1 MVLGF
6 TIIVQRNLH
15 HCSYSE
21 GTLMG
26 WKEELTAFTQN
37 QSNVSKL
44 RFDEP
49 LRKHNYFGIGG
60 NAAAYFEVSTTDEL
74 AYVAQLKKHWN
85 VPVAIIGRG
94 SNLLVSDAGY
104 PGIVIRLIGKF
115 DRLEFEESRVHVGAG
130 VSLPRLSKTAA
141 RRGLSGVEFALGIPG
156 SVGGA
161 LIMNA
166 GAWGSSFG
174 DLVEHV
180 EAMTDEGELIDLS
193 RDEAHFS
200 YRHSGLKTY
209 FCVTGATLTVTS
221 GDVEEIT
228 DRMQDLY
235 NQKITSQPFA
245 EENAGC
251 MFKNPPGHSAGKLI
265 DECGLK
271 GYRVGGAEVSKIHG
285 NFILNLDNA
294 TAQDV
299 LSLVRH
305 IQDHVQRERG
315 VDLEMEVQLLGF

>member
-1 MVLGF
+1 
-6 TIIVQRNLH
+6 
-15 HCSYSE
+15 
-21 GTLMG
+21 MG
-26 WKEELTAFTQN
+26 WKEELASLTQN
-37 QSNVSKL
+37 QNAPSKL

-49 LRKHNYFGIGG
+49 LSKHNYFGIGG
-60 NAAAYFEVSTTDEL
+60 NAAAYFEVSTPDEL
-74 AYVAQLKKHWN
+74 AYVAQLKKRSS

-94 SNLLVSDAGY
+94 SNLLVNDDGY
-104 PGIVIRLIGKF
+104 PGIVIRLIGEF
-115 DRLEFEESRVHVGAG
+115 NQLEFNRNRVDVGAG

-141 RRGLSGVEFALGIPG
+141 SHGLSGVEFALGIPG

-174 DLVEHV
+174 DLVESV
-180 EAMTDEGELIDLS
+180 RVMTDEGNLMNLS
-193 RDEAHFS
+193 RDEAQFS
-200 YRHSGLKTY
+200 YRHSGLKPY
-209 FCVTGATLTVTS
+209 FCVTGATLTLTP
-221 GDVEEIT
+221 GDAQEV
-228 DRMQDLY
+228 DDLMQDLY

-294 TAQDV
+294 TAHDV

-305 IQDHVQRERG
+305 IQTHVKQERN
-315 VDLEMEVQLLGF
+315 VNLEMEVQLLGF

>member
-1 MVLGF
+1 
-6 TIIVQRNLH
+6 
-15 HCSYSE
+15 
-21 GTLMG
+21 MG
-26 WKEELTAFTQN
+26 WKEELSSFTQN
-37 QSNVSKL
+37 RKNPSKL

-49 LRKHNYFGIGG
+49 LDKHNFFGIGG
-60 NAAAYFEVSTTDEL
+60 NAEAYFEVSTIDEL
-74 AYVAQLKKHWN
+74 AYVTRLKKRRN
-85 VPVAIIGRG
+85 VPIAIIGRG

-104 PGIVIRLIGKF
+104 PGIVLRLVGEF
-115 DRLEFEESRVHVGAG
+115 NRLEFNESCVKVGAG
-130 VSLPRLSKTAA
+130 VSLPRLSKIAA
-141 RRGLSGVEFALGIPG
+141 SHGLSGVEFALGIPG

-180 EAMTDEGELIDLS
+180 QVMTDEGELLNLS
-193 RDEAHFS
+193 RDDAQFS
-200 YRHSGLKTY
+200 YRHSGLKPY
-209 FCVTGATLTVTS
+209 FCVTGATLILTP
-221 GDVEEIT
+221 GNAEEV
-228 DRMQDLY
+228 DNLMQDLY

-271 GYRVGGAEVSKIHG
+271 GYRIGGAEVSKIHG
-285 NFILNLDNA
+285 NFILNLDSA
-294 TAQDV
+294 TAHDV
-299 LSLVRH
+299 LSLVQH
-305 IQDHVQRERG
+305 IQNHVKQERD

>member
-1 MVLGF
+1 
-6 TIIVQRNLH
+6 
-15 HCSYSE
+15 
-21 GTLMG
+21 MG
-26 WKEELTAFTQN
+26 WKEELIAFTQN
-37 QSNVSKL
+37 HSNSSKL

-74 AYVAQLKKHWN
+74 AYVTQLKERWN

-94 SNLLVSDAGY
+94 SNLLVSDTGY
-104 PGIVIRLIGKF
+104 PGIAIRLIGEF
-115 DRLEFEESRVHVGAG
+115 DRLEFDENRVHVGAG

-156 SVGGA
+156 SVGGG

-174 DLVEHV
+174 ELVERV
-180 EAMTDEGELIDLS
+180 QVMTEEGEFLDLNC
-193 RDEAHFS
+193 DDAQFS
-200 YRHSGLKTY
+200 YRHSDLKRY
-209 FCVTGATLTVTS
+209 FCVTGTILTLTP
-221 GDVEEIT
+221 GNAGEIE
-228 DRMQDLY
+228 DLMQDLY
-235 NQKITSQPFA
+235 TQKITSQPFA

-271 GYRVGGAEVSKIHG
+271 GYRVGEAEVSKIHG

>member
-1 MVLGF
+1 
-6 TIIVQRNLH
+6 
-15 HCSYSE
+15 
-21 GTLMG
+21 MG
-26 WKEELTAFTQN
+26 WKEELASLIQD
-37 QSNVSKL
+37 QSNPSKL

-49 LRKHNYFGIGG
+49 LSKHNYFGIGG

-74 AYVAQLKKHWN
+74 AYVAQLKKRWN
-85 VPVAIIGRG
+85 VPVAIVGRG

-104 PGIVIRLIGKF
+104 RGIVVRLIGEFNRLKF
-115 DRLEFEESRVHVGAG
+115 DQNRVDVGAG

-141 RRGLSGVEFALGIPG
+141 RHGLSGVEFALGIPG
-156 SVGGA
+156 SVGGG

-166 GAWGSSFG
+166 GAWGSNFG
-174 DLVEHV
+174 DLVERV
-180 EAMTDEGELIDLS
+180 QVMTDEGELIDLGH
-193 RDEAHFS
+193 DDAQFS
-200 YRHSGLKTY
+200 YRHSGLKPY
-209 FCVTGATLTVTS
+209 FCVTGAMLTLTP
-221 GDVEEIT
+221 GDVEEV
-228 DRMQDLY
+228 DNLMQDLY

-251 MFKNPPGHSAGKLI
+251 MFKNPPGYSAGKLI

-305 IQDHVQRERG
+305 IQDHVKRERG
-315 VDLEMEVQLLGF
+315 VALEVEVQLLGF

>member
-1 MVLGF
+1 
-6 TIIVQRNLH
+6 
-15 HCSYSE
+15 
-21 GTLMG
+21 MG
-26 WKEELTAFTQN
+26 WKEELASLIQD
-37 QSNVSKL
+37 QSNPSKL

-49 LRKHNYFGIGG
+49 LSKHNYFGIGG

-74 AYVAQLKKHWN
+74 AYVAQLKKRWE
-85 VPVAIIGRG
+85 VPVAIVGRG

-104 PGIVIRLIGKF
+104 RGIVVRLIGEFNRLKF
-115 DRLEFEESRVHVGAG
+115 AQNRVDVGAG

-141 RRGLSGVEFALGIPG
+141 SRGLSGVEFALGIPG
-156 SVGGA
+156 SVGGG

-166 GAWGSSFG
+166 GAWGSNFG
-174 DLVEHV
+174 DLVERV
-180 EAMTDEGELIDLS
+180 QVMTDEGELIDLGH
-193 RDEAHFS
+193 DDAQFS
-200 YRHSGLKTY
+200 YRHSGLKPY
-209 FCVTGATLTVTS
+209 FCVTGAMLTLTP
-221 GDVEEIT
+221 GDVEEV
-228 DRMQDLY
+228 DNLMQDLY

-251 MFKNPPGHSAGKLI
+251 MFKNPPGYSAGKLI

-271 GYRVGGAEVSKIHG
+271 GYRVGGAEVSTVHG

-305 IQDHVQRERG
+305 IQDHVKRERG
-315 VDLEMEVQLLGF
+315 VALEVEVQLLGF

>member
-1 MVLGF
+1 MDWKGELASL
-6 TIIVQRNLH
+6 IQNRN
-15 HCSYSE
+15 SP
-21 GTLMG
+21 
-26 WKEELTAFTQN
+26 
-37 QSNVSKL
+37 SKL

-49 LRKHNYFGIGG
+49 LNKHNYFGIGG
-60 NAAAYFEVSTTDEL
+60 SAAAYFEVSSTDEL

-94 SNLLVSDAGY
+94 SNLLVSDVGY
-104 PGIVIRLIGKF
+104 MGIVVRLIGEF
-115 DRLEFEESRVHVGAG
+115 NRLEFDQNRVDVGAG

-141 RRGLSGVEFALGIPG
+141 SHGLSGVEFALGIPG

-174 DLVEHV
+174 DLVERV
-180 EAMTDEGELIDLS
+180 QVMTDEGELIDLS
-193 RDEAHFS
+193 RDDAQFS

-209 FCVTGATLTVTS
+209 FCITGAILTLTP
-221 GDVEEIT
+221 GDVEEV
-228 DRMQDLY
+228 DHRMQDLY

-271 GYRVGGAEVSKIHG
+271 GHRIGGAEVSKIHG

-299 LSLVRH
+299 LSLVHH
-305 IQDHVQRERG
+305 IQVHVKRERNIN
-315 VDLEMEVQLLGF
+315 LEMEVQLLGFEGDSTLTPH

>member
-1 MVLGF
+1 
-6 TIIVQRNLH
+6 
-15 HCSYSE
+15 
-21 GTLMG
+21 MG
-26 WKEELTAFTQN
+26 WKEELASLTQN
-37 QSNVSKL
+37 RKNPSKL

-49 LRKHNYFGIGG
+49 LSKHNYFGIGG

-74 AYVAQLKKHWN
+74 AYVAQLKKHRN

-104 PGIVIRLIGKF
+104 TGIVLRLIGEF
-115 DRLEFEESRVHVGAG
+115 NRLEFNQNRVDVGAG
-130 VSLPRLSKTAA
+130 VSLPRLSKIAA
-141 RRGLSGVEFALGIPG
+141 NHGLGGVEFALGIPG

-174 DLVEHV
+174 DLVERV
-180 EAMTDEGELIDLS
+180 QVMTDKGELIDLS
-193 RDEAHFS
+193 RDNAQFS
-200 YRHSGLKTY
+200 YRHSGLKSY
-209 FCVTGATLTVTS
+209 FCVTGATLTLTP
-221 GDVEEIT
+221 GDAQEV
-228 DRMQDLY
+228 DDLMQDLY

-271 GYRVGGAEVSKIHG
+271 GHRIGGAEVSKIHG
-285 NFILNLDNA
+285 NFILNLDDA
-294 TAQDV
+294 TAHDV
-299 LSLVRH
+299 LSLVRY
-305 IQDHVQRERG
+305 IQAHVKQERG

>member
-1 MVLGF
+1 
-6 TIIVQRNLH
+6 
-15 HCSYSE
+15 
-21 GTLMG
+21 MG
-26 WKEELTAFTQN
+26 WKEELTSLLQN
-37 QSNVSKL
+37 RNSPSKL

-49 LRKHNYFGIGG
+49 LSKHNYFGIGG
-60 NAAAYFEVSTTDEL
+60 NAAAYFEVSTTGEL
-74 AYVAQLKKHWN
+74 ATVAQLKKRWEM
-85 VPVAIIGRG
+85 PVAIVGRG
-94 SNLLVSDAGY
+94 SNLLVSDSGY
-104 PGIVIRLIGKF
+104 PGIVVRLIGEL
-115 DRLEFEESRVHVGAG
+115 DRLEFDRNRVNVGAG

-141 RRGLSGVEFALGIPG
+141 RHGLSGVEFALGIPG

-174 DLVEHV
+174 DLVERV
-180 EAMTDEGELIDLS
+180 QVMTAEGELADLS
-193 RDEAHFS
+193 HADAQFS
-200 YRHSGLKTY
+200 YRHSGLKAY
-209 FCVTGATLTVTS
+209 FCVTGARLALTP
-221 GDVEEIT
+221 GNAEEVANL
-228 DRMQDLY
+228 MQDLY

-251 MFKNPPGHSAGKLI
+251 MFKNPSGFSAGKLI

-285 NFILNLDNA
+285 NFILNLDSA

-305 IQDHVQRERG
+305 IQEHVKRERG
-315 VDLEMEVQLLGF
+315 VNLEMEVQLLGF

>member
-1 MVLGF
+1 
-6 TIIVQRNLH
+6 
-15 HCSYSE
+15 
-21 GTLMG
+21 MG
-26 WKEELTAFTQN
+26 WKEELTSLTQN
-37 QSNVSKL
+37 RNNPSKL

-49 LRKHNYFGIGG
+49 LSKHNYFGIGG

-74 AYVAQLKKHWN
+74 AYVVQLKKRWD

-104 PGIVIRLIGKF
+104 CGIVVRLIGEFNRLKF
-115 DRLEFEESRVHVGAG
+115 DEDRVDVGAG

-141 RRGLSGVEFALGIPG
+141 SRGLSGVEFALGIPG
-156 SVGGA
+156 SVGGG

-174 DLVEHV
+174 DLVERV
-180 EAMTDEGELIDLS
+180 QAMTATGELIDLS

-209 FCVTGATLTVTS
+209 FCVTGATLTLTP
-221 GDVEEIT
+221 GDAEEVASL
-228 DRMQDLY
+228 MQDLY

-251 MFKNPPGHSAGKLI
+251 MFKNPAGHSAGKLI

-285 NFILNLDNA
+285 NFILNLDDA

-299 LSLVRH
+299 LSLVQH
-305 IQDHVQRERG
+305 IQAHVKRERG
-315 VDLEMEVQLLGF
+315 VDLEMEVQLIGF

>member
-1 MVLGF
+1 
-6 TIIVQRNLH
+6 
-15 HCSYSE
+15 
-21 GTLMG
+21 MG
-26 WKEELTAFTQN
+26 WKEELASLTQN
-37 QSNVSKL
+37 RNNPSKL

-49 LRKHNYFGIGG
+49 LSKHNYFGIGG

-74 AYVAQLKKHWN
+74 AYVAQLKKRWD

-104 PGIVIRLIGKF
+104 HGIVARLIGEFNRLKF
-115 DRLEFEESRVHVGAG
+115 DQNRVDVGAG

-141 RRGLSGVEFALGIPG
+141 SRGLSGVEFALGIPG

-174 DLVEHV
+174 DLVERV
-180 EAMTDEGELIDLS
+180 QAMTTASKVIDLS
-193 RDEAHFS
+193 RDDAQFS
-200 YRHSGLKTY
+200 YRHSGLKPY
-209 FCVTGATLTVTS
+209 FCVTGATLALTPC
-221 GDVEEIT
+221 DVEEV
-228 DRMQDLY
+228 DNLMQDLY

-285 NFILNLDNA
+285 NFILNLDDA
-294 TAQDV
+294 SAHDV

-305 IQDHVQRERG
+305 IQAHVKRERR
-315 VDLEMEVQLLGF
+315 VNLEMEVQLLGF

>member
-1 MVLGF
+1 
-6 TIIVQRNLH
+6 
-15 HCSYSE
+15 
-21 GTLMG
+21 MG
-26 WKEELTAFTQN
+26 WKEELASLTQN
-37 QSNVSKL
+37 RNNPSKL

-49 LRKHNYFGIGG
+49 LSKHNYFGIGG

-74 AYVAQLKKHWN
+74 AYVAQLKKRGS

-104 PGIVIRLIGKF
+104 PGIVIRLSGEF
-115 DRLEFEESRVHVGAG
+115 NRLEFDRNRVEVGAG
-130 VSLPRLSKTAA
+130 VSLPRLSKIAA
-141 RRGLSGVEFALGIPG
+141 SHGLSGVEFALGIPG

-174 DLVEHV
+174 DLVERV
-180 EAMTDEGELIDLS
+180 QVMTDEGGLIDLS
-193 RDEAHFS
+193 RDDAQFS
-200 YRHSGLKTY
+200 YRRSDLKAY
-209 FCVTGATLTVTS
+209 FCVTGATLTLTP
-221 GDVEEIT
+221 GDAKEV
-228 DRMQDLY
+228 DNLMQDLY

-271 GYRVGGAEVSKIHG
+271 GHRIGGAEVSKIHG
-285 NFILNLDNA
+285 NFILNLDDA
-294 TAQDV
+294 TAHDV
-299 LSLVRH
+299 LSLVHH
-305 IQDHVQRERG
+305 IQAHVKQERG

>member
-1 MVLGF
+1 
-6 TIIVQRNLH
+6 
-15 HCSYSE
+15 
-21 GTLMG
+21 MG
-26 WKEELTAFTQN
+26 WKEELASLTPNRA
-37 QSNVSKL
+37 SPSKL

-49 LRKHNYFGIGG
+49 LSKHNYFGIGG
-60 NAAAYFEVSTTDEL
+60 NAAAYFEISTTDEL
-74 AYVAQLKKHWN
+74 AHVVHLKKRYN

-94 SNLLVSDAGY
+94 SNLLVNDAGY
-104 PGIVIRLIGKF
+104 PGIVIRLIGEF
-115 DRLEFEESRVHVGAG
+115 NRLEFDQNRVDVGAG
-130 VSLPRLSKTAA
+130 VSLPRLSKMAA
-141 RRGLSGVEFALGIPG
+141 SDGLSGVEFALGIPG

-174 DLVEHV
+174 DLVERV
-180 EAMTDEGELIDLS
+180 QVMTDEGELMDIS
-193 RDEAHFS
+193 RDNADFS
-200 YRHSGLKTY
+200 YRHSGLKPY
-209 FCVTGATLTVTS
+209 FCVTGATLTLTP
-221 GDVEEIT
+221 GDAKKV
-228 DRMQDLY
+228 DNLMQDLY

-271 GYRVGGAEVSKIHG
+271 GHRIGGAEVSKIHG

-294 TAQDV
+294 TAHDV

-305 IQDHVQRERG
+305 IQDHVKRERG

>member
-1 MVLGF
+1 
-6 TIIVQRNLH
+6 
-15 HCSYSE
+15 
-21 GTLMG
+21 MG
-26 WKEELTAFTQN
+26 WKEELASLTQN
-37 QSNVSKL
+37 RNNPSKL

-49 LRKHNYFGIGG
+49 LSKHNYFGIGG
-60 NAAAYFEVSTTDEL
+60 NAAAYFEVSTIDEL
-74 AYVAQLKKHWN
+74 AYVAQLQKRCR

-94 SNLLVSDAGY
+94 SNLLVNDAGY
-104 PGIVIRLIGKF
+104 PGIVIRLIGEF
-115 DRLEFEESRVHVGAG
+115 NRLEFNENRVDVGAG
-130 VSLPRLSKTAA
+130 VSLPRLSKAA
-141 RRGLSGVEFALGIPG
+141 ASYGLSGVEFALGIPG

-180 EAMTDEGELIDLS
+180 RVMTDEGELMDISCD
-193 RDEAHFS
+193 DAEFS
-200 YRHSGLKTY
+200 YRHSGLKPY
-209 FCVTGATLTVTS
+209 FSIIGATLALTPC
-221 GDVEEIT
+221 DVEEV
-228 DRMQDLY
+228 DNLMQDLY

-251 MFKNPPGHSAGKLI
+251 MFKNPPGYSAGKLI

-271 GYRVGGAEVSKIHG
+271 GHRIGGAEVSKIHG
-285 NFILNLDNA
+285 NFILNLDDA
-294 TAQDV
+294 TAHDV

-305 IQDHVQRERG
+305 IQAHVKQERG

>member
-1 MVLGF
+1 
-6 TIIVQRNLH
+6 
-15 HCSYSE
+15 
-21 GTLMG
+21 MG
-26 WKEELTAFTQN
+26 WKEELASLTQN
-37 QSNVSKL
+37 RNNSSKL

-49 LRKHNYFGIGG
+49 LSKHNYFGIGG
-60 NAAAYFEVSTTDEL
+60 NTTAYFEVSTTSEL
-74 AYVAQLKKHWN
+74 AGVAQLKKRWN

-94 SNLLVSDAGY
+94 SNLLVSDSGY
-104 PGIVIRLIGKF
+104 PGIVVRLIGELA
-115 DRLEFEESRVHVGAG
+115 RLEFDKNRGYVGAG

-174 DLVEHV
+174 DLVESV
-180 EAMTDEGELIDLS
+180 QAMTDEGELIGLS
-193 RDEAHFS
+193 RDEACFS
-200 YRHSGLKTY
+200 YRHSGLRTY
-209 FCVTGATLTVTS
+209 FCVTGATLALTP
-221 GDVEEIT
+221 DDAEEVAH
-228 DRMQDLY
+228 RMQELY

-285 NFILNLDNA
+285 NFILNLDDA

-305 IQDHVQRERG
+305 IQDHVKRERG
-315 VDLEMEVQLLGF
+315 VDLEMEVQRLGF

>member
-1 MVLGF
+1 
-6 TIIVQRNLH
+6 
-15 HCSYSE
+15 
-21 GTLMG
+21 MG
-26 WKEELTAFTQN
+26 WKEELASLTQN
-37 QSNVSKL
+37 RNAPSKL

-49 LRKHNYFGIGG
+49 LSKHNYFGIGG
-60 NAAAYFEVSTTDEL
+60 NAAAYFEVSTPDEL
-74 AYVAQLKKHWN
+74 AYVAQLKKRSS

-94 SNLLVSDAGY
+94 SNLLVNDDGY
-104 PGIVIRLIGKF
+104 PGIVIRLIGEF
-115 DRLEFEESRVHVGAG
+115 NQLEFNRNRVDVGAG

-141 RRGLSGVEFALGIPG
+141 SHGLSGAEFALGIPG

-180 EAMTDEGELIDLS
+180 QVMTDEGKLMDLS
-193 RDEAHFS
+193 HDEAQFN
-200 YRHSGLKTY
+200 YRHSGLKPY
-209 FCVTGATLTVTS
+209 FCVTGATLTLTP
-221 GDVEEIT
+221 GDAEEV
-228 DRMQDLY
+228 DNLMQDLY

-271 GYRVGGAEVSKIHG
+271 GHRIGGAEVSKIHG
-285 NFILNLDNA
+285 NFILNLDDA
-294 TAQDV
+294 TAHDV

-305 IQDHVQRERG
+305 IQAHVKQERG

>member
-1 MVLGF
+1 
-6 TIIVQRNLH
+6 
-15 HCSYSE
+15 
-21 GTLMG
+21 MG
-26 WKEELTAFTQN
+26 WKEELASLTQN
-37 QSNVSKL
+37 RNNPSKL
-44 RFDEP
+44 RFEEP
-49 LRKHNYFGIGG
+49 LSKHNYFGIGG
-60 NAAAYFEVSTTDEL
+60 NAAAYFEVSTIDEL
-74 AYVAQLKKHWN
+74 AYVARLKKRRN

-94 SNLLVSDAGY
+94 SNLLVSDGGY
-104 PGIVIRLIGKF
+104 PGIVIRLIGEF
-115 DRLEFEESRVHVGAG
+115 NRLEFNENCVEVGAG

-141 RRGLSGVEFALGIPG
+141 SHGLSGVEFALGIPG

-174 DLVEHV
+174 DLVECV
-180 EAMTDEGELIDLS
+180 QVMTDEGELLDLS
-193 RDEAHFS
+193 RDDAQFS
-200 YRHSGLKTY
+200 YRHSGLKPY
-209 FCVTGATLTVTS
+209 FCVTGATLTLS
-221 GDVEEIT
+221 PGDAEEV
-228 DRMQDLY
+228 DNLMQDLY

-271 GYRVGGAEVSKIHG
+271 GYRIGGAEVSKIHG

-299 LSLVRH
+299 LSLVQH
-305 IQDHVQRERG
+305 IQNHVKRERG
-315 VDLEMEVQLLGF
+315 IDLDMEVQLLGF

>member
-1 MVLGF
+1 
-6 TIIVQRNLH
+6 
-15 HCSYSE
+15 
-21 GTLMG
+21 MG
-26 WKEELTAFTQN
+26 WKEELASLTQN
-37 QSNVSKL
+37 RNNPSKL

-49 LRKHNYFGIGG
+49 LSKHNYFGIGG

-74 AYVAQLKKHWN
+74 AYVAQLKKRWD
-85 VPVAIIGRG
+85 VPVTIIGRG

-104 PGIVIRLIGKF
+104 RGIVVRLIGEFNRLKF
-115 DRLEFEESRVHVGAG
+115 DQNRVEVGAG

-141 RRGLSGVEFALGIPG
+141 SRGLSGVEFALGIPG
-156 SVGGA
+156 SVGGG

-174 DLVEHV
+174 DLVERV
-180 EAMTDEGELIDLS
+180 QAMTATGELIDLS
-193 RDEAHFS
+193 RDEAHFT

-209 FCVTGATLTVTS
+209 FCVTGATLTLTP
-221 GDVEEIT
+221 GDAEEVASL
-228 DRMQDLY
+228 MQDLY

-285 NFILNLDNA
+285 NFILNLNDA
-294 TAQDV
+294 TAHDV

-305 IQDHVQRERG
+305 IQAHVKRERG

>member
-1 MVLGF
+1 
-6 TIIVQRNLH
+6 
-15 HCSYSE
+15 
-21 GTLMG
+21 MG
-26 WKEELTAFTQN
+26 WKEELATYTQN
-37 QSNVSKL
+37 RNTPSKL

-49 LRKHNYFGIGG
+49 LSKHNYFGIGG

-74 AYVAQLKKHWN
+74 AYVARLKKHRN

-104 PGIVIRLIGKF
+104 PGIVIRLSGEF
-115 DRLEFEESRVHVGAG
+115 NRLEFNQNRVEVGAG
-130 VSLPRLSKTAA
+130 VSLPRLSKIAA
-141 RRGLSGVEFALGIPG
+141 SHGLSGVEFALGIPG

-174 DLVEHV
+174 DLVERV
-180 EAMTDEGELIDLS
+180 QVMTDEGELVDLS
-193 RDEAHFS
+193 HDDAQFS
-200 YRHSGLKTY
+200 YRHSGLRSY
-209 FCVTGATLTVTS
+209 FCVTGATLTLTH
-221 GDVEEIT
+221 GDAQEV
-228 DRMQDLY
+228 DNLMQDLY

-271 GYRVGGAEVSKIHG
+271 GHRIGGAEVSKIHG
-285 NFILNLDNA
+285 NFILNLDDA
-294 TAQDV
+294 TAHDV

-305 IQDHVQRERG
+305 IQAHVKQERG

>member
-1 MVLGF
+1 
-6 TIIVQRNLH
+6 
-15 HCSYSE
+15 
-21 GTLMG
+21 MG
-26 WKEELTAFTQN
+26 WKEELASLTQN
-37 QSNVSKL
+37 RNAPSRL

-49 LRKHNYFGIGG
+49 LSKHNYFGIGG
-60 NAAAYFEVSTTDEL
+60 KAAAYFEVSSTDQL
-74 AYVAQLKKHWN
+74 AYVAQLKKRSS

-94 SNLLVSDAGY
+94 SNLLVNDDGY
-104 PGIVIRLIGKF
+104 PGVVIRLIGEF
-115 DRLEFEESRVHVGAG
+115 NRLEFSQNRIDVGAG

-141 RRGLSGVEFALGIPG
+141 SHGLSGVEFALGIPG

-174 DLVEHV
+174 DLVECV
-180 EAMTDEGELIDLS
+180 QVMTDEGKLMDLS
-193 RDEAHFS
+193 HDEAQFS
-200 YRHSGLKTY
+200 YRHSGLKPY
-209 FCVTGATLTVTS
+209 FCVTGATLTLTP
-221 GDVEEIT
+221 GDAEEV
-228 DRMQDLY
+228 DNLMQDLY

-271 GYRVGGAEVSKIHG
+271 GHRIGGAEVSKIHG

-294 TAQDV
+294 TAHDV

-305 IQDHVQRERG
+305 IQNHVKQERG

>member
-1 MVLGF
+1 M
-6 TIIVQRNLH
+6 
-15 HCSYSE
+15 S
-21 GTLMG
+21 
-26 WKEELTAFTQN
+26 WKEELASLIQN
-37 QSNVSKL
+37 RNNPSKL
-44 RFDEP
+44 RFEEP
-49 LRKHNYFGIGG
+49 LGKHNFFGIGG

-74 AYVAQLKKHWN
+74 AYVVQLKKRRN

-104 PGIVIRLIGKF
+104 PGIVIRLIGEF
-115 DRLEFEESRVHVGAG
+115 NRLEFNQNCVDVGAG
-130 VSLPRLSKTAA
+130 VSLPRLSKMAA
-141 RRGLSGVEFALGIPG
+141 SHGLSGVEFALGIPG

-174 DLVEHV
+174 DIVKRV
-180 EAMTDEGELIDLS
+180 QVMTDEGELTDLS
-193 RDEAHFS
+193 RDDAQFS
-200 YRHSGLKTY
+200 YRHSGLKRY
-209 FCVTGATLTVTS
+209 FCVTGATLTLTHS
-221 GDVEEIT
+221 NAEEV
-228 DRMQDLY
+228 DNLMQDLY

-271 GYRVGGAEVSKIHG
+271 GHRIGGAEVSKIHG
-285 NFILNLDNA
+285 NFILNLDDA
-294 TAQDV
+294 TAHDV

-305 IQDHVQRERG
+305 IQNHVKQERG
-315 VDLEMEVQLLGF
+315 VNLEMEVQLLGF

>member
-1 MVLGF
+1 
-6 TIIVQRNLH
+6 
-15 HCSYSE
+15 
-21 GTLMG
+21 MG
-26 WKEELTAFTQN
+26 WKEELASLTQT
-37 QSNVSKL
+37 QSNPSKL

-49 LRKHNYFGIGG
+49 LSKHNYFGIGG
-60 NAAAYFEVSTTDEL
+60 NAAAYFEVSTADEL
-74 AYVAQLKKHWN
+74 AYVARLKKRWN
-85 VPVAIIGRG
+85 VPVTIIGRG

-104 PGIVIRLIGKF
+104 RGIAVRLIGELN
-115 DRLEFEESRVHVGAG
+115 RLEFNQNRVDVGAG

-141 RRGLSGVEFALGIPG
+141 SRGLSGVEFALGIPG
-156 SVGGA
+156 SVGGG

-174 DLVEHV
+174 DLVERV
-180 EAMTDEGELIDLS
+180 QVMTDEGELIDLS
-193 RDEAHFS
+193 HDDAQFS

-209 FCVTGATLTVTS
+209 FCVTGATLTLIP
-221 GDVEEIT
+221 GDAEEVASL
-228 DRMQDLY
+228 MQDLY
-235 NQKITSQPFA
+235 NQKVTSQPFA

-285 NFILNLDNA
+285 NFILNLDDA

-299 LSLVRH
+299 LSLVHH
-305 IQDHVQRERG
+305 IQAHVKRECNRSRCAIACPPYPSPRQAREG
-315 VDLEMEVQLLGF
+315 R

>member
-1 MVLGF
+1 
-6 TIIVQRNLH
+6 
-15 HCSYSE
+15 
-21 GTLMG
+21 MG
-26 WKEELTAFTQN
+26 WKEELASLTQN
-37 QSNVSKL
+37 GNNLSKL

-49 LRKHNYFGIGG
+49 LNKHNYFGIGG
-60 NAAAYFEVSTTDEL
+60 NAAVYFEVSTIDEL
-74 AYVAQLKKHWN
+74 AYVAQLQKRSR

-94 SNLLVSDAGY
+94 SNLLVNDAGY
-104 PGIVIRLIGKF
+104 PGIVIRLIGEF
-115 DRLEFEESRVHVGAG
+115 NRLDFHENRVDVGAG
-130 VSLPRLSKTAA
+130 VSLPRLSKMAA
-141 RRGLSGVEFALGIPG
+141 NHGLSGVEFALGIPG

-174 DLVEHV
+174 DLIEHV
-180 EAMTDEGELIDLS
+180 QVMTDEGELMDIS
-193 RDEAHFS
+193 RDDAQFS
-200 YRHSGLKTY
+200 YRHSGLKSH
-209 FCVTGATLTVTS
+209 FCVTGATLCLTP
-221 GDVEEIT
+221 GDVQEV
-228 DRMQDLY
+228 DDLMQDLY

-271 GYRVGGAEVSKIHG
+271 GHRIGGAEVSKIHG

-294 TAQDV
+294 TAHDV

-305 IQDHVQRERG
+305 IQDHVKQERG

>member
-1 MVLGF
+1 
-6 TIIVQRNLH
+6 
-15 HCSYSE
+15 
-21 GTLMG
+21 MG
-26 WKEELTAFTQN
+26 WKEELASLTQN
-37 QSNVSKL
+37 QDNPSRL

-49 LRKHNYFGIGG
+49 LSKHNYFGIGG
-60 NAAAYFEVSTTDEL
+60 NATAYFEVGTADEL
-74 AYVAQLKKHWN
+74 AGVAQLKKRCN
-85 VPVAIIGRG
+85 VPVAIVGRG

-104 PGIVIRLIGKF
+104 PGIVVRLVEEF
-115 DRLEFEESRVHVGAG
+115 DRLEFNQNRVEVGAG
-130 VSLPRLSKTAA
+130 VSLPRLSKIAT
-141 RRGLSGVEFALGIPG
+141 RHGLSGVEFALGIPG

-174 DLVEHV
+174 DLVERV
-180 EAMTDEGELIDLS
+180 QVMTDEGELISLS
-193 RDEAHFS
+193 HDDAQFS

-209 FCVTGATLTVTS
+209 FGVTGATLALTPADAEAVAH
-221 GDVEEIT
+221 
-228 DRMQDLY
+228 RMQDLY

-271 GYRVGGAEVSKIHG
+271 GSRVGGAEVSKIHG

-305 IQDHVQRERG
+305 LQNHVKRERG

>member
-1 MVLGF
+1 
-6 TIIVQRNLH
+6 
-15 HCSYSE
+15 
-21 GTLMG
+21 MG
-26 WKEELTAFTQN
+26 WKKELASLTQN
-37 QSNVSKL
+37 RKNPSKL

-49 LRKHNYFGIGG
+49 LSKHNYFGIGG

-74 AYVAQLKKHWN
+74 AYVAQLKKHRN

-104 PGIVIRLIGKF
+104 TGIVLRLIGEF
-115 DRLEFEESRVHVGAG
+115 NRLEFNQNRVDVGAG
-130 VSLPRLSKTAA
+130 VSLPRLSKIAA
-141 RRGLSGVEFALGIPG
+141 NHGLGGVEFALGIPG

-174 DLVEHV
+174 DLVERV
-180 EAMTDEGELIDLS
+180 QVMTDKGELIDLS
-193 RDEAHFS
+193 RDNAQFS
-200 YRHSGLKTY
+200 YRHSGLKSY
-209 FCVTGATLTVTS
+209 FCVTGATLTLTP
-221 GDVEEIT
+221 GDAQEV
-228 DRMQDLY
+228 DDLMQDLY

-271 GYRVGGAEVSKIHG
+271 GHRIGGAEVSKIHG
-285 NFILNLDNA
+285 NFILNLDDA
-294 TAQDV
+294 TAHDV

-305 IQDHVQRERG
+305 IQAHVKQERG

>member
-1 MVLGF
+1 
-6 TIIVQRNLH
+6 
-15 HCSYSE
+15 
-21 GTLMG
+21 MG
-26 WKEELTAFTQN
+26 WKEELTSLLQN
-37 QSNVSKL
+37 RNSPSKL

-49 LRKHNYFGIGG
+49 LSKHNYFGIGG
-60 NAAAYFEVSTTDEL
+60 NAAAYFEVTTTGEL
-74 AYVAQLKKHWN
+74 ATVAQLKKRWEM
-85 VPVAIIGRG
+85 PVAIVGRG
-94 SNLLVSDAGY
+94 SNLLVSDSGY
-104 PGIVIRLIGKF
+104 PGIVVRLIEEF
-115 DRLEFEESRVHVGAG
+115 DRLEFDRNRVNVGAG

-141 RRGLSGVEFALGIPG
+141 RHGLSGVEFALGIPG

-174 DLVEHV
+174 DLVERV
-180 EAMTDEGELIDLS
+180 QVMTAEGELADLS
-193 RDEAHFS
+193 HADAQFS
-200 YRHSGLKTY
+200 YRHSGLKAY
-209 FCVTGATLTVTS
+209 FCVTGARLALTP
-221 GDVEEIT
+221 GNAEEVANL
-228 DRMQDLY
+228 MQDLY

-251 MFKNPPGHSAGKLI
+251 MFKNPSGFSAGKLI

-285 NFILNLDNA
+285 NFILNLDSA

-305 IQDHVQRERG
+305 IQEHVKRERG
-315 VDLEMEVQLLGF
+315 VNLEMEVQLLGF

>member
-1 MVLGF
+1 
-6 TIIVQRNLH
+6 
-15 HCSYSE
+15 
-21 GTLMG
+21 MG
-26 WKEELTAFTQN
+26 WKEELGSLTHNRDTP
-37 QSNVSKL
+37 SKL
-44 RFDEP
+44 RFNEP
-49 LRKHNYFGIGG
+49 LSKHNYFGIGG
-60 NAAAYFEVSTTDEL
+60 NAAAYFEVSTIDDL
-74 AYVAQLKKHWN
+74 AYVAQLQKGSRM
-85 VPVAIIGRG
+85 PVAIIGRG
-94 SNLLVSDAGY
+94 SNLLVNDAGY
-104 PGIVIRLIGKF
+104 PGIVIRLIGEF
-115 DRLEFEESRVHVGAG
+115 NRLEFNESRVDVGAG
-130 VSLPRLSKTAA
+130 VSLPRLSKMAA
-141 RRGLSGVEFALGIPG
+141 SHGLSGVEFALGIPG

-180 EAMTDEGELIDLS
+180 RVMTHEGELMDIT
-193 RDEAHFS
+193 RDDAEFS

-209 FCVTGATLTVTS
+209 FCVTGATLTLTP
-221 GDVEEIT
+221 GDAQEV
-228 DRMQDLY
+228 DDLMQDLY

-271 GYRVGGAEVSKIHG
+271 GHRIGGAEVSKIHG
-285 NFILNLDNA
+285 NFILNLDDA
-294 TAQDV
+294 TAHDV

-305 IQDHVQRERG
+305 IQAHVKQERG